1 MRRVQ
6 PLLRS
11 PAVLFAQKNP
21 ESLDDVT
28 KGNGAAAPPLSL
40 PQPKSFIPLS
50 KHVEDPTKLNT
61 LGRKRRPS
69 VFRGWTNAP
78 FFLESDGFLRE
89 N

>member
-28 KGNGAAAPPLSL
+28 KGNGAAAPP
-40 PQPKSFIPLS
+40 PFPT
-50 KHVEDPTKLNT
+50 PTKILHPFVKT
-61 LGRKRRPS
+61 CGRSNQTKHTGQETKTQR
-69 VFRGWTNAP
+69 F
-78 FFLESDGFLRE
+78 
-89 N
+89 